1 MKTQWKTD
9 VLFIKVYTTEKEI
22 SDTRISVAER
32 QGKRI

>member
-1 MKTQWKTD
+1 MKTQRKAD